1 LVKLRGRGFAATV
14 VAVIALAAVAGA
26 VVGSGVSGVQAQS
39 AGPSGV
45 WVVTADQNSV
55 TFISGAGAS
64 ASEPLELTESLD
76 LGTVLKISDPV
87 DGLQV
92 VVGTK
97 KLAVLDVVG
106 GGIVRVVPLPD
117 GVELDALAAGVF
129 AVATASGVWLVDGEG
144 RLWRLGLTT
153 GGWDESPV
161 PLGGAVRGVVLSP
174 AQRGIAPS
182 WVVHVEGQPAVVV
195 PLQPVQATP
204 TAPGAERPN
213 DGVVALSGCRG
224 AVVSVGADAAGAL
237 LSTDEGLFRVRADGR
252 CTQLSEVGGL
262 RLSLHAGGGGAWFGV
277 DADGRVVRAT
287 PARAKRV
294 GVPDVSGDVDPL
306 APVVS
311 AERVWVAAGDRV
323 FEFSFDLELLN
334 QDSTEEPVERLLL
347 WAGGV
352 IADSAAWAEVFSPG
366 SDGAPVSKDLD
377 ADAGGDQ
384 GPPEVGDGGD
394 ITEGNSGAVDWSR
407 FDGQVGDCVDEPS
420 QPVARDD
427 ERSVPA
433 GRTVVPVLAN
443 DTDANCEGVWVNS
456 LGLPSDPRVLVE
468 NNRSAV
474 TVQVPPGVTG
484 VVSFDY
490 TVTDGSC
497 VGPECTSTATVRLR
511 TGEAEGN
518 RAPEPQPDV
527 VTVAQGASSA
537 PQDVLGNDTDPDR
550 DELEV
555 VSAQAPE
562 GLTAD
567 VDRDGQVVVSV
578 GVATPPASYRV
589 IYGVSD
595 GQETVE
601 GVLLVS
607 VLSAQDNNAPV
618 ARPVTV
624 FVAPGQDRTIPV
636 AELAYDPDGDAV
648 TVVGVD
654 EPARHDAATVT
665 VTGRDEP
672 YAVQYTVRDAAG
684 AEGSSTIRIQPENRS
699 VVPPSGPGGGGGAGD
714 GPSTPTTTSTT
725 TTSTTTTTTTTTST
739 TTTTTSTT
747 IPLPRTWRASSV
759 SVGQLFSCAITET
772 GAVKCWGMGLGGG
785 VFSSPT
791 PVDVAGLGSGVR
803 QISVGGL
810 YACAITNAGAVRCWG
825 AGLVPGAPYDSPTPA
840 DVPGLG
846 SGVRQVSVGT
856 QHACAITDAGAA
868 KCWGDNVYG
877 QLGEGSP
884 SQLGPNP
891 EAAVL
896 SSEVPVDVVGL
907 GSGVEQVA
915 VSENRSCALVSGGT
929 VQCWGQDEFD
939 ARVLMSSRAP
949 GVMVGLDPGVQQVAV
964 SPWHTCVITA
974 LGGVRCWGRN
984 EAGQLGDGAFTGTTF
999 GYFNVFGST
1008 TPVDAA
1014 GLGSG
1019 ISGISLG
1026 SQYSCAVRTSDRG
1039 TRCWGA
1045 IPNGTS
1051 SPAPVEVPGLE
1062 TGIASVSSSR
1072 YSFCALSVSGQISC
1086 LHSVLG
1092 GSSTPLPV
1100 PLDQSL

>member
-1 LVKLRGRGFAATV
+1 
-14 VAVIALAAVAGA
+14 
-26 VVGSGVSGVQAQS
+26 
-39 AGPSGV
+39 
-45 WVVTADQNSV
+45 
-55 TFISGAGAS
+55 
-64 ASEPLELTESLD
+64 
-76 LGTVLKISDPV
+76 
-87 DGLQV
+87 
-92 VVGTK
+92 
-97 KLAVLDVVG
+97 
-106 GGIVRVVPLPD
+106 
-117 GVELDALAAGVF
+117 
-129 AVATASGVWLVDGEG
+129 
-144 RLWRLGLTT
+144 
-153 GGWDESPV
+153 
-161 PLGGAVRGVVLSP
+161 
-174 AQRGIAPS
+174 
-182 WVVHVEGQPAVVV
+182 
-195 PLQPVQATP
+195 
-204 TAPGAERPN
+204 
-213 DGVVALSGCRG
+213 
-224 AVVSVGADAAGAL
+224 
-237 LSTDEGLFRVRADGR
+237 
-252 CTQLSEVGGL
+252 
-262 RLSLHAGGGGAWFGV
+262 
-277 DADGRVVRAT
+277 
-287 PARAKRV
+287 
-294 GVPDVSGDVDPL
+294 
-306 APVVS
+306 
-311 AERVWVAAGDRV
+311 
-323 FEFSFDLELLN
+323 
-334 QDSTEEPVERLLL
+334 
-347 WAGGV
+347 
-352 IADSAAWAEVFSPG
+352 
-366 SDGAPVSKDLD
+366 
-377 ADAGGDQ
+377 
-384 GPPEVGDGGD
+384 
-394 ITEGNSGAVDWSR
+394 
-407 FDGQVGDCVDEPS
+407 
-420 QPVARDD
+420 
-427 ERSVPA
+427 
-433 GRTVVPVLAN
+433 
-443 DTDANCEGVWVNS
+443 
-456 LGLPSDPRVLVE
+456 
-468 NNRSAV
+468 
-474 TVQVPPGVTG
+474 
-484 VVSFDY
+484 
-490 TVTDGSC
+490 
-497 VGPECTSTATVRLR
+497 
-511 TGEAEGN
+511 
-518 RAPEPQPDV
+518 
-527 VTVAQGASSA
+527 
-537 PQDVLGNDTDPDR
+537 
-550 DELEV
+550 
-555 VSAQAPE
+555 
-562 GLTAD
+562 
-567 VDRDGQVVVSV
+567 
-578 GVATPPASYRV
+578 
-589 IYGVSD
+589 
-595 GQETVE
+595 
-601 GVLLVS
+601 
-607 VLSAQDNNAPV
+607 
-618 ARPVTV
+618 
-624 FVAPGQDRTIPV
+624 
-636 AELAYDPDGDAV
+636 
-648 TVVGVD
+648 
-654 EPARHDAATVT
+654 
-665 VTGRDEP
+665 
-672 YAVQYTVRDAAG
+672 
-684 AEGSSTIRIQPENRS
+684 
-699 VVPPSGPGGGGGAGD
+699 
-714 GPSTPTTTSTT
+714 
-725 TTSTTTTTTTTTST
+725 
-739 TTTTTSTT
+739 
-747 IPLPRTWRASSV
+747 
-759 SVGQLFSCAITET
+759 
-772 GAVKCWGMGLGGG
+772 MGLGGG